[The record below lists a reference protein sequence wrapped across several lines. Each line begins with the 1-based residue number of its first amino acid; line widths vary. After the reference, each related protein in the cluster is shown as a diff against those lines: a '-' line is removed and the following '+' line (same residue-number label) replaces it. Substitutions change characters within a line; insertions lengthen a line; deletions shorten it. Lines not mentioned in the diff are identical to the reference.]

1 MMYFFHLLYGFLIAF
16 SVMLSPGMLN
26 MTALKVSLDV
36 GEKPGLKFAI
46 GAAIIIFFQVG
57 IALFF
62 ADYFVQHPK
71 IIEIIEEIGVVVFF
85 LLSIFFFRLSK
96 KETPQNTK
104 KVQRNYFYAGVG
116 IASLDMLT
124 IPFYITVSAFL
135 ASKNEI
141 TIEIP
146 YTFLFMF
153 GVMLGAFT
161 LLYSYVKFANVI
173 ARKVSFLTKNINII
187 LSVMFLV
194 LGIVTLIKLL

>member
-1 MMYFFHLLYGFLIAF
+1 MYFFHLLYGFLIAF

-36 GEKPGLKFAI
+36 GEKPGLKFSI

-141 TIEIP
+141 TIDIP
-146 YTFLFMF
+146 YTFLFML

-187 LSVMFLV
+187 LSVLFLV